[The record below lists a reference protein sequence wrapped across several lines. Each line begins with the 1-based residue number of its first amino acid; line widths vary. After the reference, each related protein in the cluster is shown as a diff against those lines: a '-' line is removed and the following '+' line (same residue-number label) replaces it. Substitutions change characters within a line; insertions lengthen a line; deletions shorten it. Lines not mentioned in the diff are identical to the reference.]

1 LAGPVLAGIGGCTLD
16 HVFQDGLG
24 LEYFSDLNEL
34 LAVKCENDYRAMKSA
49 QDNHGNNT

>member
-1 LAGPVLAGIGGCTLD
+1 VLAGIGGCTLG

-34 LAVKCENDYRAMKSA
+34 LAVKCENDHRAQKA
-49 QDNHGNNT
+49 AERARNNGNNT